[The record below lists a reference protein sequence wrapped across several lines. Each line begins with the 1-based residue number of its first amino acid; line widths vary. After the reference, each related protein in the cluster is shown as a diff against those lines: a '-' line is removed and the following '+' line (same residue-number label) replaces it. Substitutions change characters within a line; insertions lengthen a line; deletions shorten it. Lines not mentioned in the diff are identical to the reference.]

1 MRCEQI
7 KEHLS
12 AYMDQMTNERENQ
25 LIEAHLAKCESCR
38 RELEQLQLIHSL
50 LVNLDAPQ
58 IPDRFADDLHW
69 RLLKERRLLFTPSEI
84 KRPRKHGWI
93 AAAVA
98 GIALVVG
105 ICSSSFLPAGNIANL
120 WQDETKQPNKTTTVA
135 VEDIIQRFQQWRSND
150 EEPPAVVT
158 EEPGQ
163 ENEAGQDPEQPVVET
178 PAPDNN
184 NDENHEEQPVQI
196 AQVDPQIADIV
207 KSQIKVDSLAGSVDR
222 VLAIA
227 EDCGADSWVASGTT
241 MQAMAGSTTREV
253 HIKAPRD
260 QVKQVLSELESLGSA
275 SAPMAEQVEM
285 TEQYR
290 EAVIT
295 IDAIDKEIEK
305 LEAEGR
311 EENLPRIQ
319 DLKQQSQNWSE
330 KKARIERDAS
340 LVTIKVYLVEE
351 VQP

>member
-12 AYMDQMTNERENQ
+12 AYMDQMTDERENQ
-25 LIEAHLAKCESCR
+25 LIEAHLAECKTCR
-38 RELEQLQLIHSL
+38 QELEQLQLMHSL

-58 IPDRFADDLHW
+58 IPDRFADDLHKS
-69 RLLKERRLLFTPSEI
+69 LLKERRLLFTPSEI
-84 KRPRKHGWI
+84 KRPRKQAWI

-105 ICSSSFLPAGNIANL
+105 ICGSSFLPAGSIANL
-120 WQDETKQPNKTTTVA
+120 WQDETEQPNKTTTVA

-150 EEPPAVVT
+150 EESPAVVT

-163 ENEAGQDPEQPVVET
+163 DNEANQPPEQPVVET
-178 PAPDNN
+178 PVPGNN
-184 NDENHEEQPVQI
+184 EGSENQPVKV
-196 AQVDPQIADIV
+196 AEVDPQIADVV
-207 KSQIKVDSLAGSVDR
+207 KSQVKVDGLAGSVDK
-222 VLAIA
+222 VLEIA
-227 EDCGADSWVASGTT
+227 EACGAESWVVSGTT
-241 MQAMAGSTTREV
+241 MQAMAGSNTREV
-253 HIKAPRD
+253 HIKAPRE
-260 QVKQVLSELESLGSA
+260 QVKQVLAKLDSLGSA

-290 EAVIT
+290 EAVTT
-295 IDAIDKEIEK
+295 IHAIDKEIDK
-305 LEAEGR
+305 LESQGR
-311 EENLPRIQ
+311 EEDLPRIQ
-319 DLKQQSQNWSE
+319 DLKQQSQNWNE